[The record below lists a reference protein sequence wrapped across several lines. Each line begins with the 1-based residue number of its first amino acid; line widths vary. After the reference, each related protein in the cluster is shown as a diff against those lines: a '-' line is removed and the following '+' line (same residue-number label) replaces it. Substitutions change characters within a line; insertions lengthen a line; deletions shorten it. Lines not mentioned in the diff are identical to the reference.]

1 MPSLLRG
8 SSQARDRAF
17 SLTKRFQGAEN
28 GFAAQ
33 FRTGRLLRC
42 AQATRRRLRE
52 QSDYIQPKVVIHA
65 FLSSTSSLA
74 PRRLSTQP
82 SHENLI
88 DNLARDIRETITPA
102 VVEIGQSLVL
112 HP

>member
-1 MPSLLRG
+1 MASLLRG

-17 SLTKRFQGAEN
+17 SLTKRLQGAEN
-28 GFAAQ
+28 GFAGQ

-65 FLSSTSSLA
+65 FLSSSLA

-88 DNLARDIRETITPA
+88 DNTARYVPDTITR
-102 VVEIGQSLVL
+102 
-112 HP
+112 